1 MPRPVTF
8 TSPDLASSHFVTA
21 DTFRPVEDQPTRVLD
36 RTTHVRSSPA
46 RSGGGVPYG
55 TNGSSGR
62 EPEFVYRRR
71 RLAAAIV
78 GGVIFLV
85 LLFVVI
91 GVAGGGDDPAPES
104 TPSDL
109 GVGGG
114 PTINTPSTKDT
125 TSKSKKTDT
134 TGDSSGGTVAP
145 ATPPA
150 TGGTGG
156 GTTVAPTTPPATGG
170 TGGGAN
176 QAPAPTQQPAQP
188 TGEGGG
194 AAAPSSP

>member
-1 MPRPVTF
+1 
-8 TSPDLASSHFVTA
+8 VTA
-21 DTFRPVEDQPTRVLD
+21 DTFRAVEDQPTRVLE
-36 RTTHVRSSPA
+36 RTTRVHSPA
-46 RSGGGVPYG
+46 RQGGGAPYG
-55 TNGSSGR
+55 TAGSPGR

-78 GGVIFLV
+78 GGVVFLL

-91 GVAGGGDDPAPES
+91 GIGGGNDPAPQS

-114 PTINTPSTKDT
+114 QTIKTPSTDR
-125 TSKSKKTDT
+125 SKANKKTDT
-134 TGDSSGGTVAP
+134 TGDTSAGTVTP
-145 ATPPA
+145 STPPA
-150 TGGTGG
+150 TGGNGG
-156 GTTVAPTTPPATGG
+156 GTTATPVAPTQPQG
-170 TGGGAN
+170 TGGGVN

-194 AAAPSSP
+194 AAAPPGN